1 MATWEKILLGLL
13 AVVLVVW
20 FWPGL
25 RHSLKNAP
33 KGSSEDWRS
42 VLLILLGVVI
52 FVIFLLST
60 VR

>member
-1 MATWEKILLGLL
+1 METWEKILLGLM

-25 RHSLKNAP
+25 RHSLKHAP
-33 KGSSEDWRS
+33 KGSSEDWRGL
-42 VLLILLGVVI
+42 LLILLGVVI